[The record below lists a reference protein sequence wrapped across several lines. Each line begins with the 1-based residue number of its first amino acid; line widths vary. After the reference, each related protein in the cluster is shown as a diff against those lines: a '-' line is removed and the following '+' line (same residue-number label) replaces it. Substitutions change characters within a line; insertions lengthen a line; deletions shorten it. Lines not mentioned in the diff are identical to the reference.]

1 MSMMMAAMMAITPM
15 AAQADMPVYTPDMT
29 ATTESNYYKKRRKY
43 SSRAL
48 RSNERVWRDDNG
60 RWRCK
65 RDDGTTGLII
75 GGVVGGVAGHEIA
88 GRGDRTLGTI
98 IGAGVGALAG
108 REIDRSNARCR

>member
-1 MSMMMAAMMAITPM
+1 MSMIMATMMAIAPM
-15 AAQADMPVYTPDMT
+15 TVQADVPVYTPDMT
-29 ATTESNYYKKRRKY
+29 TTTESNFYKKRRKY
-43 SSRAL
+43 SSRAV
-48 RSNERVWRDDNG
+48 RSNERVWRDDQG

-88 GRGDRTLGTI
+88 GRGDRTLGAV